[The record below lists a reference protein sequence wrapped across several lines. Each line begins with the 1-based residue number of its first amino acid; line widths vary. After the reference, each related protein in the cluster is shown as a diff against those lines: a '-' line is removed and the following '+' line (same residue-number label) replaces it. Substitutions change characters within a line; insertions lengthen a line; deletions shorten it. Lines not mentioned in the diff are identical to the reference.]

1 MHSWTRLNSLLIR
14 LMLYGK
20 RLNSLLIRLRGKQA
34 IILSVKEVAKSFWKQ
49 VIISKKWLTE
59 KRDEFK
65 ILTLPKM
72 L

>member
-1 MHSWTRLNSLLIR
+1 MHSWRRLNSLLIR

-20 RLNSLLIRLRGKQA
+20 RLNGLLIRLRGKQA
-34 IILSVKEVAKSFWKQ
+34 VILSVKEVAKSFWKQ
-49 VIISKKWLTE
+49 VIISKQWLTE